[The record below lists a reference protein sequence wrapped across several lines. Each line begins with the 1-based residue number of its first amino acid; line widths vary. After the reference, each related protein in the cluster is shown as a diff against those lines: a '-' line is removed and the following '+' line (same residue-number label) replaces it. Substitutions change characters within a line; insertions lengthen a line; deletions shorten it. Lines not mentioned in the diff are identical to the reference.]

1 VSVGKVSKEKQF
13 SLVRVLIALA
23 WADGEISNEELN
35 FLKDFI
41 FKFDL
46 TGEEWAKVEMYM
58 EDPIPPDEAEAL
70 VKDFVLHLGG
80 SQERKEV
87 IAALEGIMAADG
99 ETRPEE
105 QAFLKQCTAIFK
117 ESGPASSLMSRI
129 GGLFRETVFKPGET
143 SQRKEELHDFLNN
156 RILFKVRRKL
166 EREKLSLEADPEK
179 LAYASLFAGLLS
191 HIASIDN
198 GTSEVELTVLKRQL
212 KEVAG
217 FDQEAVELI
226 LSVVRETASKGL
238 DRFRLTREF
247 YEKSNVEQRRQ
258 LLDCLF
264 DMAGADDDLAH
275 TEVEEVRA
283 IAFGLKFSH
292 KDFIDA
298 KVKHLDKTRGK

>member
-1 VSVGKVSKEKQF
+1 M
-13 SLVRVLIALA
+13 LIALA

-35 FLKDFI
+35 FLKDFL

-46 TGEEWAKVEMYM
+46 TGEEWAKIEMYM
-58 EDPIPPDEAEAL
+58 EDPIPPEEAEAL

-80 SQERKEV
+80 GQERKEV
-87 IAALEGIMAADG
+87 ISALEGIMSADG

-105 QAFLKQCTAIFK
+105 QAFLKRCTAIFK
-117 ESGPASSLMSRI
+117 ESGPASALMGRI
-129 GGLFRETVFKPGET
+129 GGLFRETVFKPGAT

-166 EREKLSLEADPEK
+166 EREKLSLEGDPGK

-191 HIASIDN
+191 HIASIDD

-217 FDQEAVELI
+217 FDQEGVELI
-226 LSVVRETASKGL
+226 LSVVRDSAAKGL

-283 IAFGLKFSH
+283 IAYGLKFSH

-298 KVKHLDKTRGK
+298 KVRHLEAARKK